1 MFKPVLFSVI
11 KKYKKKTFVADLGAG
26 LIVGIVALPLAV
38 AFAIASGVQP
48 EVGLVTAVIAG
59 FFISFL
65 SGNRVQIGGPSG
77 ALIVVIYG
85 IVSQYGMEGVVTAS
99 ILAGVML
106 IVMGLLKAGS
116 IIQFMPFPVVI
127 GFTSG
132 IALMIFT
139 SQIKEFVGL
148 PDGDVPADMV
158 DKWYYYFS
166 HLHLIDWVTTGI
178 GVLALLITIA
188 WPYVTRKI
196 PGSLIAIVVTT
207 TLVYAVQLPVATI
220 GSSFGSLSASF
231 NLPNLAGID
240 LELVR
245 LMFVPAFTIAIL
257 CSIESLLSAMVA
269 DGATGYRTRPNTELI
284 SHGIANILSPLF
296 GGMAA
301 SGALAKTMT
310 NVRNGGKTPVAGM
323 IHALVLLVFLLY
335 LSKLAK
341 LIPLTAL
348 SAVLLVVAYNMS
360 EWRSFKH
367 ILKSSKSE
375 MAVLLTTFLLT
386 IVVGLN
392 VALPFGIIMALLL
405 FVMRVMETS
414 NIEVLKHEVEDERS
428 YMSDEGETLE
438 IPEGIEVF
446 QIRGPFFFGLA
457 NKFDQAEKE
466 IHEHPRVRII
476 RMRRV
481 PFIDTTGLRN
491 LRSFIKRSR
500 KRHTHVIL
508 SGVTEKTM
516 MSLIKDGLVNEI
528 GVENICDS
536 IEDALRRAKSLLCT
550 KKRAGR

>member
-1 MFKPVLFSVI
+1 MFKPVFFSVI
-11 KKYKKKTFVADLGAG
+11 KKYKKQTFISDLGAG

-65 SGNRVQIGGPSG
+65 SGNKVQIGGPSG
-77 ALIVVIYG
+77 ALIVVIYS

-99 ILAGVML
+99 ILAGLML
-106 IVMGLLKAGS
+106 IIMGLLKAGS

-139 SQIKEFVGL
+139 SQIKEFIGL
-148 PDGDVPADMV
+148 PDGSLPPGMI
-158 DKWYYYFS
+158 DKWFYYFT
-166 HLHLIDWVTTGI
+166 HLHQLNWITTGVS
-178 GVLALLITIA
+178 VLALLITIA
-188 WPYVTRKI
+188 WPYVMRKI

-207 TLVYAVQLPVATI
+207 ALVYVLQLPVATI
-220 GSSFGSLSASF
+220 GSSYGSLSASF
-231 NLPNLAGID
+231 SLPNLTGID
-240 LELVR
+240 LELIRVM
-245 LMFVPAFTIAIL
+245 LVPAFTIAIL

-269 DGATGYRTRPNTELI
+269 DGATGFRTRPNTELI

-323 IHALVLLVFLLY
+323 IHAVVLLVFLLY
-335 LSKLAK
+335 LSRLAK
-341 LIPLTAL
+341 LIPLSAL

-375 MAVLLTTFLLT
+375 MVVLLTTFLLT
-386 IVVGLN
+386 VFVGLN
-392 VALPFGIIMALLL
+392 IALPFGIIMALLL

-414 NIEVLKHEVEDERS
+414 DIEVLKHAVEDERS
-428 YMSDEGETLE
+428 YLSDEGETLE
-438 IPEGIEVF
+438 IPKGVEVF
-446 QIRGPFFFGLA
+446 QIKGPFFFGIA

-466 IHEHPRVRII
+466 IHEQPRVRII
-476 RMRRV
+476 RMLRV

-508 SGVTEKTM
+508 SGITEKTM
-516 MSLIKDGLVNEI
+516 MALIKDGLVNEI
-528 GVENICDS
+528 GAENVCDN
-536 IEDALRRAKSLLCT
+536 IEEAMQRANSLIST
-550 KKRAGR
+550 KKRVGR

>member
-1 MFKPVLFSVI
+1 MFKPVFFSAI
-11 KKYKKKTFVADLGAG
+11 KQYKKQTFISDLGAG

-65 SGNRVQIGGPSG
+65 SGNKVQIGGPSG
-77 ALIVVIYG
+77 ALIVVIYS

-99 ILAGVML
+99 ILAGLML
-106 IVMGLLKAGS
+106 IILGLLKAGS

-139 SQIKEFVGL
+139 SQIKEFIGL
-148 PDGDVPADMV
+148 PDGSLPPGMIE
-158 DKWYYYFS
+158 KWVYYFT
-166 HLHLIDWVTTGI
+166 HLHQLNWISTG
-178 GVLALLITIA
+178 VSALALLITIA
-188 WPYVTRKI
+188 WPYVMRKI

-207 TLVYAVQLPVATI
+207 TLVYVMQLPVATI
-220 GSSFGSLSASF
+220 GSSYGSLSASF
-231 NLPNLAGID
+231 SLPNLSGVD
-240 LELVR
+240 LELIRVM
-245 LMFVPAFTIAIL
+245 LVPAFTIAIL

-269 DGATGYRTRPNTELI
+269 DGATGFRTRPNTELI

-323 IHALVLLVFLLY
+323 IHAVVLLVFLLY
-335 LSKLAK
+335 LSRLAK
-341 LIPLTAL
+341 LIPLSAL

-375 MAVLLTTFLLT
+375 MVVLLTTFLLT
-386 IVVGLN
+386 VFVGLN
-392 VALPFGIIMALLL
+392 IALPFGIIMALLL

-414 NIEVLKHEVEDERS
+414 DIEVLKHAVEDERS

-438 IPEGIEVF
+438 IPKGVEVF
-446 QIRGPFFFGLA
+446 QIKGPFFFGIA

-466 IHEHPRVRII
+466 IHEQPRVRII
-476 RMRRV
+476 RMLRV

-491 LRSFIKRSR
+491 LRSFIKRSH

-516 MSLIKDGLVNEI
+516 MALIKDGLVNEI
-528 GVENICDS
+528 GAENVCDNIEEAMQRANSLIC
-536 IEDALRRAKSLLCT
+536 A
-550 KKRAGR
+550 KKRKGR

>member
-1 MFKPVLFSVI
+1 MFKPVFFSVI
-11 KKYKKKTFVADLGAG
+11 KKYKKQTFISDLGAG

-65 SGNRVQIGGPSG
+65 SGNKVQIGGPSG
-77 ALIVVIYG
+77 ALIVVIYS

-99 ILAGVML
+99 ILAGLML
-106 IVMGLLKAGS
+106 IIMGLLKAGS

-139 SQIKEFVGL
+139 SQIKEFIGL
-148 PDGDVPADMV
+148 PDGSLPPGMI
-158 DKWYYYFS
+158 DKWFYYFT
-166 HLHLIDWVTTGI
+166 HLHQLNWITTGVSI
-178 GVLALLITIA
+178 LALLITIA
-188 WPYVTRKI
+188 WPYVMRKI

-207 TLVYAVQLPVATI
+207 ALVYVLQLPVATI
-220 GSSFGSLSASF
+220 GSSYGSLSASF
-231 NLPNLAGID
+231 SLPNLTGID
-240 LELVR
+240 LELIRVM
-245 LMFVPAFTIAIL
+245 LVPAFTIAIL

-269 DGATGYRTRPNTELI
+269 DGATGFRTRPNTELI

-323 IHALVLLVFLLY
+323 IHAVVLLVFLLY
-335 LSKLAK
+335 LSRLAK
-341 LIPLTAL
+341 LIPLSAL

-375 MAVLLTTFLLT
+375 MVVLLTTFLLT
-386 IVVGLN
+386 VFVGLN
-392 VALPFGIIMALLL
+392 IALPFGIIMALLL

-414 NIEVLKHEVEDERS
+414 DIEVLKHAVEDERS
-428 YMSDEGETLE
+428 YLSDEGETLE
-438 IPEGIEVF
+438 IPKGVEVF
-446 QIRGPFFFGLA
+446 QIKGPFFFGIA

-466 IHEHPRVRII
+466 IHEQPRVRII
-476 RMRRV
+476 RMLRV

-508 SGVTEKTM
+508 SGITEKTM
-516 MSLIKDGLVNEI
+516 MALIKDGLVNEI
-528 GVENICDS
+528 GAENVCDN
-536 IEDALRRAKSLLCT
+536 IEEAMQRANSLIST
-550 KKRAGR
+550 KKRVGR

>member
-1 MFKPVLFSVI
+1 MFKPVFFSVI
-11 KKYKKKTFVADLGAG
+11 KKYKKQTFISDLGAG

-65 SGNRVQIGGPSG
+65 SGNKVQIGGPSG
-77 ALIVVIYG
+77 ALIVVIYS

-99 ILAGVML
+99 ILAGLML
-106 IVMGLLKAGS
+106 IIMGLLKAGS

-139 SQIKEFVGL
+139 SQTKEFIGL
-148 PDGDVPADMV
+148 PDGSLPPGMI
-158 DKWYYYFS
+158 DKWFYYFT
-166 HLHLIDWVTTGI
+166 HLHQLNWITTGVSI
-178 GVLALLITIA
+178 LALLITIA
-188 WPYVTRKI
+188 WPYAMRKI

-207 TLVYAVQLPVATI
+207 ALVYVLQLPVATI
-220 GSSFGSLSASF
+220 GSSYGSLSASF
-231 NLPNLAGID
+231 SLPNLTGID
-240 LELVR
+240 LELIRVM
-245 LMFVPAFTIAIL
+245 LVPAFTIAIL

-269 DGATGYRTRPNTELI
+269 DGATGFRTRPNTELI

-323 IHALVLLVFLLY
+323 IHAVVLLVFLLY
-335 LSKLAK
+335 LSRLAK
-341 LIPLTAL
+341 LIPLSAL

-375 MAVLLTTFLLT
+375 MVVLLTTFLLT
-386 IVVGLN
+386 VFVGLN
-392 VALPFGIIMALLL
+392 IALPFGIIMALLL

-414 NIEVLKHEVEDERS
+414 DIEVLKHAVEDERS
-428 YMSDEGETLE
+428 YLSDEGETLE
-438 IPEGIEVF
+438 IPKGVEVF
-446 QIRGPFFFGLA
+446 QIKGPFFFGIA

-466 IHEHPRVRII
+466 IHEQPRVRII
-476 RMRRV
+476 RMLRV

-508 SGVTEKTM
+508 SGITEKTM
-516 MSLIKDGLVNEI
+516 MALIKDGLVNEI
-528 GVENICDS
+528 GAENVCDN
-536 IEDALRRAKSLLCT
+536 IEEAMQRANSLIST
-550 KKRAGR
+550 KKRVGR